1 MLVLKKNDRKN
12 RVVTHTLRH
21 TFASHVAI
29 KTPIYT
35 IQKLMNHNDITMIL
49 RYVRLVPD
57 SGKDMVLNLYQY

>member
-1 MLVLKKNDRKN
+1 MKKNDRKN